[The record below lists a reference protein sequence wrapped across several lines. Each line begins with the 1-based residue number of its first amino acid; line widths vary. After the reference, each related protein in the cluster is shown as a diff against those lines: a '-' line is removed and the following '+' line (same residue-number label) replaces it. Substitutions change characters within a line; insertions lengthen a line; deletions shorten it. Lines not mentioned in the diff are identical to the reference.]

1 MKSLLL
7 LFFIAIASLQIGCSN
22 KREEIQV
29 VSTEVYKEVIKDTSL
44 ALVDVR
50 TKKEFEEG
58 SLPGAVNIDF
68 LDEANFYNAF
78 EKYDREEP
86 IYLFCRS
93 GNRSLKAAQKLK
105 DMGFKEI
112 YDMEGGYLQWTKEKP

>member
-22 KREEIQV
+22 KSEETQV